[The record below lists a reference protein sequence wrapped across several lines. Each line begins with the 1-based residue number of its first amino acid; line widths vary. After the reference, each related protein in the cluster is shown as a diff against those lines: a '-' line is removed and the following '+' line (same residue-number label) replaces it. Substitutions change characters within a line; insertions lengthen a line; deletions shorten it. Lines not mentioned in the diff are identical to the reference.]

1 MNKFFLLFFSLLL
14 CNIHSSSQ
22 DTTQSNYTH
31 YNILIKESNQ
41 KESNST
47 KKIISE
53 NCKNLCSNTDFHILI
68 GATQFFGDIKQYD
81 HLPAYEKSI
90 NFWEIKSALEL
101 SFRKKIN
108 QLFSL
113 QTSVIIG
120 KFGGLKREKEG
131 SNYEVDEQ
139 YPGYYEGN
147 GEYFVTDFTE
157 FDAQLLLN
165 LSNTLHLYNSSPNNY
180 TIYLKGGIG
189 LNFFN
194 SINKNIES
202 GNLIYAYGYRDELFP
217 SEYVKKDFW
226 DQPRETVYIYGFIT
240 EYEINDKLS
249 LLMDITKR
257 KANTDFWDSHD
268 NKSKQ
273 DNFNFYSVGVSYN
286 IWGKTEKEEWMS
298 PLEGLQEDINSHQA
312 NIEWL
317 SEDKDNDGVSDAFDK
332 EPNTPMGV
340 SVDGSG
346 SSLDVDMDNVPDYLD
361 SDPFS
366 SRGAIVDVNGVE
378 FDTDNDGIPDS
389 KDLES
394 NTEIGSIV
402 NQYGISVSSS
412 GIGTNSESYLPSVY
426 FELGSYYINNS
437 NLKRLATIAIV
448 MKNNPNIKLNV
459 IGNADKIGTS
469 AHNKKLALNR
479 ANEVINFLSRN
490 FDIDKNRFTAIS
502 NGEEKPLSKD
512 EVSSEFLNINT
523 LSINRRVD
531 FQIIR

>member
-14 CNIHSSSQ
+14 CSIHSSSQ

-41 KESNST
+41 KESNSN

-53 NCKNLCSNTDFHILI
+53 NCKSLFSNTEFSFLF
-68 GATQFFGDIKQYD
+68 GATQFYGDIKQFDFRPSYSKFF
-81 HLPAYEKSI
+81 E
-90 NFWEIKSALEL
+90 EIKPSYEL
-101 SFRKKIN
+101 SISKKIN
-108 QLFSL
+108 PLISIRGSFIS
-113 QTSVIIG
+113 G
-120 KFGGLKREKEG
+120 KFGGIHTEKIG
-131 SNYEVDEQ
+131 DDYAVYEPYTDF
-139 YPGYYEGN
+139 YEGN
-147 GEYFVTDFTE
+147 GEYFVTSFNEADL
-157 FDAQLLLN
+157 QLLLN
-165 LSNTLHLYNSSPNNY
+165 LSNISSFFSKFNLNNFNLF
-180 TIYLKGGIG
+180 LKTGIG
-189 LNFFN
+189 INVFNSLNRNFSGTYIYSYGYEEGVYQQDDNFIKKPLLESPKEIVYLYGLNSEYNLNEKINLNF
-194 SINKNIES
+194 
-202 GNLIYAYGYRDELFP
+202 
-217 SEYVKKDFW
+217 
-226 DQPRETVYIYGFIT
+226 
-240 EYEINDKLS
+240 
-249 LLMDITKR
+249 DITKR
-257 KANTDFWDSHD
+257 KANTDYWDSHNNNANND
-268 NKSKQ
+268 Y
-273 DNFNFYSVGVSYN
+273 FNFYSAGVSYN
-286 IWGKTEKEEWMS
+286 IGEKLEKEEWVS
-298 PLEGLQEDINSHQA
+298 PLEGLQEDINNHQA
-312 NIEWL
+312 NIEWI

-361 SDPFS
+361 ADPFS

-402 NQYGISVSSS
+402 HQYGISVSSS
-412 GIGTNSESYLPSVY
+412 GIGSNSESYLPSVY
-426 FELGSYYINNS
+426 FESGSYYINNS

-448 MKNNPNIKLNV
+448 MNNNPNIKINV

-479 ANEVINFLSRN
+479 ANEVINFLSNN
-490 FDIDKNRFTAIS
+490 FDIEKSRFTAIS
-502 NGEEKPLSKD
+502 NGEENPLSKD